1 MIYTVTLTPALDKT
15 VVIPDFTVD
24 HVNRIR
30 TVRLDPGGKGINVSK
45 VLKALGM
52 ESVATGI
59 LGGGTGR
66 FILDRLDEMRNIAFG
81 LILLSDEDGHETRR
95 LLSGIKPQ
103 GNITRGLYYRGLQEV
118 T

>member
-59 LGGGTGR
+59 ATSMAQEKSTMLRCGRGTGSCWPEKP
-66 FILDRLDEMRNIAFG
+66 LPA
-81 LILLSDEDGHETRR
+81 RR
-95 LLSGIKPQ
+95 TPCSANGFW
-103 GNITRGLYYRGLQEV
+103 R
-118 T
+118 